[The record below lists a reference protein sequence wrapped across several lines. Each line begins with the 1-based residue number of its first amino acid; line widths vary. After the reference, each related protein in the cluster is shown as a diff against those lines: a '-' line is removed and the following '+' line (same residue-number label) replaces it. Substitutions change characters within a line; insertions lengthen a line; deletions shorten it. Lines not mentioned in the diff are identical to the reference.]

1 MGSEMCIRYRL
12 KLRSIENIVKKVKPK
27 IIIHCAGLSRPMN
40 IHEKNITKSIDLN
53 IIGTSNITKICSK
66 YKIKLIY
73 FSTGYVYEGKKGN
86 YSEKDPV
93 KPFNNYGLSKL
104 GGECAVAMYKNS
116 LILRI
121 TMTEKPFVH
130 KKAYS
135 NLKSNFMFHEDL
147 VKILP
152 KIIKQKGILN
162 VGGKSQSV
170 FSFAKKYNSKVKK
183 IKAKKSSNLPL
194 NQTMN
199 LAKLKKIVTTEKYIG
214 YAHSSEPDKAQFYVT
229 DPVNGEPATFGNG
242 TQITI
247 LAESKEAVE
256 KFYEI
261 AMSKGA
267 VDEGAPGVRSDGN
280 YYAYIRD
287 MDGNKIAAK
296 KNLK

>member
-1 MGSEMCIRYRL
+1 MYKGKILVTGGEGRFAKVLKEKNKLLNLHFATKKNCNIL
-12 KLRSIENIVKKVKPK
+12 KLRSIENIVRKVKPK

-53 IIGTSNITKICSK
+53 IIGTSNITKVCSK

-121 TMTEKPFVH
+121 TMTEKPFIH

-199 LAKLKKIVTTEKYIG
+199 LAKSKKIV
-214 YAHSSEPDKAQFYVT
+214 
-229 DPVNGEPATFGNG
+229 
-242 TQITI
+242 
-247 LAESKEAVE
+247 
-256 KFYEI
+256 
-261 AMSKGA
+261 
-267 VDEGAPGVRSDGN
+267 R
-280 YYAYIRD
+280 
-287 MDGNKIAAK
+287 
-296 KNLK
+296 